1 MIYAP
6 RRSGVISREIL
17 KVGDLGNDKYK
28 RFLLWKT
35 VRTAEP
41 IPLNT
46 FLRFQGKMAAL
57 GRSRRNTESG
67 AIRAAD
73 RRSHYR
79 QHGRSLTRSA
89 PQNTPDRLFLE
100 SSPALSP
107 RGTVS
112 APLKRARPERT
123 HGAKGSPFPPHT
135 PPSRGPRAWPAGAR
149 RDERVRRS
157 FARRLR
163 GAPRRSCRVDRGTDE
178 EDAGSGGRR
187 LVRGGGS
194 SAGNRGRAASACDSR
209 GGASSCGCS
218 ARGRSHGRGA
228 GRRAAVPRVHVP
240 RGS

>member
-1 MIYAP
+1 
-6 RRSGVISREIL
+6 
-17 KVGDLGNDKYK
+17 
-28 RFLLWKT
+28 
-35 VRTAEP
+35 
-41 IPLNT
+41 
-46 FLRFQGKMAAL
+46 MAAL
-57 GRSRRNTESG
+57 VRSRRNTESG

-79 QHGRSLTRSA
+79 QHGRSPKRST

-123 HGAKGSPFPPHT
+123 HGAKGSLTFSPTHAT
-135 PPSRGPRAWPAGAR
+135 RHRGTRAWPAGAR

-194 SAGNRGRAASACDSR
+194 SAGNRCRAASACVSR

-218 ARGRSHGRGA
+218 TRRRSHGGGA